1 MDDDRVLTEL
11 WRVILV
17 QPVII
22 ASEVALLR
30 DPELDG
36 VVLHLDEVQTRG
48 PQHGDQQ
55 RDQDNWHRVRGSPDP
70 EPEGEYHKELLR
82 ILSILFTSGRIPQTS
97 RLLSLSLV
105 N

>member
-22 ASEVALLR
+22 ASKVALLR

-70 EPEGEYHKELLR
+70 EPEGELWNYEEYFPSYLPVEESLKLPDYC
-82 ILSILFTSGRIPQTS
+82 LF
-97 RLLSLSLV
+97 LW
-105 N
+105 